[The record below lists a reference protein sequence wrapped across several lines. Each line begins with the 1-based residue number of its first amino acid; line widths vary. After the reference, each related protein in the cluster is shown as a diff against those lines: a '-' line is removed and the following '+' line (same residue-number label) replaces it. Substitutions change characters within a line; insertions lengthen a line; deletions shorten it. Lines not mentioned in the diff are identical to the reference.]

1 MDELGAD
8 PQYGCGRALWENNG
22 ETGKYGT
29 TMALMLL
36 PHWTDGCIPSMEGLF
51 FEASGT
57 TPYHFISA
65 AAMSQQSSNPVRQL
79 RYDNNDAAKG
89 VPYLQSLGVKYVMV
103 FTEAARAQADAQPE
117 LTKVRSVGPWNIY
130 TVAGSD
136 IVEPLAMQPVV
147 VNRRDGDQR
156 ERNLELGMSW
166 FQHRDEWV
174 AMPADDGPAAW
185 QRIDVLP
192 DVNRRQDDRVDIV
205 QPAQP
210 ITAVPLEPVTATRR
224 AGSALHGRPGGRA
237 RPGEDQ
243 LLPQLGGLRG
253 RGPVPNRAEHDGG
266 GAHVHRCP
274 PPVRSLE
281 RRSVRLPAD
290 GARHRAAGG
299 VATHRRRAAPHGQSP
314 RLRGRSRGRSR
325 GR

>member
-1 MDELGAD
+1 
-8 PQYGCGRALWENNG
+8 
-22 ETGKYGT
+22 
-29 TMALMLL
+29 
-36 PHWTDGCIPSMEGLF
+36 
-51 FEASGT
+51 
-57 TPYHFISA
+57 
-65 AAMSQQSSNPVRQL
+65 
-79 RYDNNDAAKG
+79 
-89 VPYLQSLGVKYVMV
+89 MV

-136 IVEPLAMQPVV
+136 IVEPLTMQPVV

-210 ITAVPLEPVTATRR
+210 ITAVPLEPV
-224 AGSALHGRPGGRA
+224 SIS
-237 RPGEDQ
+237 DV
-243 LLPQLGGLRG
+243 QLGEQDLRFTVDQVGVPVLVKISYFPNWEVSGAEGPYRIAPNMMVVVPTSTDVHLHFG
-253 RGPVPNRAEHDGG
+253 RSGVDLFAYLLTALGI
-266 GAHVHRCP
+266 VLL
-274 PPVRSLE
+274 VVW
-281 RRSVRLPAD
+281 RRIGDV
-290 GARHRAAGG
+290 RHRTASPLDREVEREVDSDMSSDPNDGPL
-299 VATHRRRAAPHGQSP
+299 VTSGQSEP
-314 RLRGRSRGRSR
+314 TASV
-325 GR
+325 